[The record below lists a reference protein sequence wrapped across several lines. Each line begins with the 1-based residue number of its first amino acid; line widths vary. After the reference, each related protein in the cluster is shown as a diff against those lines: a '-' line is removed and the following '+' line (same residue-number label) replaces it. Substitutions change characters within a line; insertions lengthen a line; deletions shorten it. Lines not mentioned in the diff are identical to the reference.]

1 MKEKKKFRI
10 KIIVKEIKYIYRNTP
25 EYIIVHI
32 TQYYISSIT
41 FFLFVSSI
49 IKKLNLNREINH
61 INVNVVQ
68 KVKGH
73 TK

>member
-25 EYIIVHI
+25 EYIIVQI